1 MKKVTQF
8 FSMAVSLIIMASAPA
23 LTFAQTSSATSTPAT
38 NISNEYSYFLKNVN
52 SQQVVNDLRNGQWH
66 TSTIDPQTNTTTT
79 TTQPLPTGKMGF
91 GNVKIS
97 LALAQQSLSQQGIT
111 QPTSQQLYTALAGG
125 EMVPGDSTTM
135 TTGILQ
141 MRADGMGWG
150 QIAQKYNVKLG
161 QLMSGKQPASTT
173 TASTTTTSTTS
184 KGITTAS
191 GKSSSGSSLNV
202 TDKGKDSSGSKSQ
215 NSGIVSASGRSAG
228 TYSSSNGGIVSAS
241 GRSIGQTG
249 GVVTGAGNGNQY
261 GASGGGSKGNGGGI
275 GQGHG
280 R

>member
-1 MKKVTQF
+1 MKKLPQF
-8 FSMAVSLIIMASAPA
+8 FSLAVSLIMMLSAPA
-23 LTFAQTSSATSTPAT
+23 LTFAQTSSGSSTPAT

-52 SQQVVNDLRNGQWH
+52 SQQVVNDLRNGQW
-66 TSTIDPQTNTTTT
+66 TTTTTDRQTNTSTT
-79 TTQPLPTGKMGF
+79 TTQPLPTGKMGY

-125 EMVPGDSTTM
+125 EMVPGDSTSM

-141 MRADGMGWG
+141 MRAQGMGWG

-173 TASTTTTSTTS
+173 TASTTSTTTTS
-184 KGITTAS
+184 KGTTATANS
-191 GKSSSGSSLNV
+191 SNTSTGKEHGSSFS
-202 TDKGKDSSGSKSQ
+202 TTKSQ
-215 NSGIVSASGRSAG
+215 DSGIVSASGRSTS
-228 TYSSSNGGIVSAS
+228 TYSSSNGNGIVSGS
-241 GRSIGQTG
+241 GRSIGQTSG
-249 GVVTGAGNGNQY
+249 IVTGAGNGNQY
-261 GASGGGSKGNGGGI
+261 GASGGSHGNSGGVGY
-275 GQGHG
+275 GHS